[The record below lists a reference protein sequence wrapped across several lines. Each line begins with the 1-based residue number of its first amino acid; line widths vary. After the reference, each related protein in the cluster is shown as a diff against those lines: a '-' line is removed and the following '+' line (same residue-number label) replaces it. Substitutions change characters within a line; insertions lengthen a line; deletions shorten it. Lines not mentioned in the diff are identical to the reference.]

1 MPKAFITLSLQGEND
16 YKFYSNFGATTQMTN
31 DICELTLVHT
41 YNG

>member
-1 MPKAFITLSLQGEND
+1 MPKSFITLSLQGGND
-16 YKFYSNFGATTQMTN
+16 YKFNSNFGATTQMTN